1 MSSLSSQ
8 IEAVLYL
15 KAGAVDLET
24 IAMTIGC
31 DREEIVPGI
40 IELINDY
47 AHRETALEIVED
59 DRGYVL
65 QLREEFRQLME
76 KTIPA
81 QIGMGALRT
90 LAAIALKGKIA
101 QNELVELRG
110 SGAYEHVKEL
120 VEIGLVSKKRQSGNR
135 SSLLQVT
142 SKFHQTYEVDK
153 IPGMEPLIRAI
164 VRQNKDSEND
174 LEDDGDLEPSIVA
187 IDIDSPEMEE

>member
-1 MSSLSSQ
+1 MSSLASQ

-15 KAGAVDLET
+15 KAGAVDIET
-24 IAMTIGC
+24 ISMTIGC
-31 DREEIVPGI
+31 DREEIMPAL

-59 DRGYVL
+59 DRGYLL

-110 SGAYEHVKEL
+110 SGAYDHVKEL
-120 VEIGLVSKKRQSGNR
+120 VEIGLIGKKRQSGNR
-135 SSLLQVT
+135 SYLLQVT

-153 IPGMEPLIRAI
+153 IPGMEPSIRAI
-164 VRQNKDSEND
+164 LRQNEDEEN
-174 LEDDGDLEPSIVA
+174 DLEPSIVA
-187 IDIDSPEMEE
+187 IDADSLEIE